1 MSFFTFSGCSSTG
14 QPVLGEKLSFTP
26 GWDGLKQTAKQ
37 AVLDPNVWATL
48 LGGLLLQINDLDQK
62 FSDELR
68 ESTPLF
74 GSNNNAEQVSD
85 DLKSLTELG
94 YITTA
99 LVAPGP
105 DTSSDW
111 VALKARLLG
120 VEWLAIKTARSFT
133 SAVKT
138 ISQRE
143 RPNNQNDRSFPSGHA
158 TSASIQANMAKLNI
172 DYLPLEKFPKQ
183 ALGLTFDSFAALTA
197 WARVEAG
204 MHYPSD
210 VLAGWA
216 IGHFFSHLANGFI
229 NPEQQALQL
238 TSNITNRSGEIRLAI
253 RF

>member
-1 MSFFTFSGCSSTG
+1 MSFIIASGCSTTG

-26 GWDGLKQTAKQ
+26 GWDGLKHSAKQ
-37 AVLDPNVWATL
+37 AALDPNVWGTL
-48 LGGLLLQINDLDQK
+48 LGGLLLQVNDLDRK

-74 GSNNNAEQVSD
+74 GSNNNAEQASD
-85 DLKSLTELG
+85 DFKSLTELG

-105 DTSSDW
+105 DTPSEW

-138 ISQRE
+138 ISQRD

-172 DYLPLEKFPKQ
+172 DYLPIDPFPKQ